1 MKEIVLKLYEF
12 DELSKDSQEK
22 IIERDRWNVMEQ
34 CMDAYSV
41 DYKKSM
47 KAFEDMTDTRVYNW
61 EVGYERY
68 DFSYEFKYNDPIDAK
83 REVNPI
89 QHKILDIKSFSL
101 RYLSCLIWD
110 GIQFYGWLWDGS
122 RPIKRSTRESL
133 NACEIYRDKI
143 AFIDYHGNKYDAEY
157 FQRFTQTAEQC
168 RSANKPR
175 IVMLDEEEPPYSVN
189 PTYIRNLQEMSA
201 EAVERLTELKC
212 YSREEAFDIIQ
223 DWAKEFTK
231 RYNNYVFDGSY
242 YKMIDTFIEEKLRTI

>member
-1 MKEIVLKLYEF
+1 MCNVLIYDIPFGIRVFMHRDGVIREAKYRGMIV
-12 DELSKDSQEK
+12 KD
-22 IIERDRWNVMEQ
+22 
-34 CMDAYSV
+34 
-41 DYKKSM
+41 
-47 KAFEDMTDTRVYNW
+47 
-61 EVGYERY
+61 
-68 DFSYEFKYNDPIDAK
+68 P
-83 REVNPI
+83 
-89 QHKILDIKSFSL
+89 
-101 RYLSCLIWD
+101 
-110 GIQFYGWLWDGS
+110 GI
-122 RPIKRSTRESL
+122 
-133 NACEIYRDKI
+133 C
-143 AFIDYHGNKYDAEY
+143 GNKYDAEY

-223 DWAKEFTK
+223 DWTKEFTK

>member
-1 MKEIVLKLYEF
+1 MCNVLIYDIPFGIRVFMHRDGVIREAKYRGMIVKDPGICGRNMYVEYIFWFGSKLGEG
-12 DELSKDSQEK
+12 K
-22 IIERDRWNVMEQ
+22 IETSTSI
-34 CMDAYSV
+34 
-41 DYKKSM
+41 YKTL
-47 KAFEDMTDTRVYNW
+47 E
-61 EVGYERY
+61 
-68 DFSYEFKYNDPIDAK
+68 DAK

-157 FQRFTQTAEQC
+157 FQRFTQTADQC

>member
-1 MKEIVLKLYEF
+1 
-12 DELSKDSQEK
+12 
-22 IIERDRWNVMEQ
+22 
-34 CMDAYSV
+34 MDAYGI

-68 DFSYEFKYNDPIDAK
+68 DFSYEFKYKDPIYEHPTDYH
-83 REVNPI
+83 R
-89 QHKILDIKSFSL
+89 DIFPENLCGKLLF
-101 RYLSCLIWD
+101 RYINNNM
-110 GIQFYGWLWDGS
+110 LWDGS

-143 AFIDYHGNKYDAEY
+143 AFIDYHGDKYDAEY

>member
-1 MKEIVLKLYEF
+1 MSYLGWYTVLWL
-12 DELSKDSQEK
+12 
-22 IIERDRWNVMEQ
+22 VMG
-34 CMDAYSV
+34 
-41 DYKKSM
+41 
-47 KAFEDMTDTRVYNW
+47 W
-61 EVGYERY
+61 
-68 DFSYEFKYNDPIDAK
+68 
-83 REVNPI
+83 
-89 QHKILDIKSFSL
+89 IKTN
-101 RYLSCLIWD
+101 
-110 GIQFYGWLWDGS
+110 
-122 RPIKRSTRESL
+122 K
-133 NACEIYRDKI
+133 IYRDKI

>member
-1 MKEIVLKLYEF
+1 MHRDGVIREAKYRGMIVKDPGICGRNMYVEYIFWFGSKLGEG
-12 DELSKDSQEK
+12 K
-22 IIERDRWNVMEQ
+22 IETSTSI
-34 CMDAYSV
+34 
-41 DYKKSM
+41 YKTL
-47 KAFEDMTDTRVYNW
+47 E
-61 EVGYERY
+61 
-68 DFSYEFKYNDPIDAK
+68 DAK

-101 RYLSCLIWD
+101 RYLSYLIWD

>member
-1 MKEIVLKLYEF
+1 MSYL
-12 DELSKDSQEK
+12 
-22 IIERDRWNVMEQ
+22 RWYTV
-34 CMDAYSV
+34 
-41 DYKKSM
+41 
-47 KAFEDMTDTRVYNW
+47 
-61 EVGYERY
+61 
-68 DFSYEFKYNDPIDAK
+68 
-83 REVNPI
+83 
-89 QHKILDIKSFSL
+89 
-101 RYLSCLIWD
+101 
-110 GIQFYGWLWDGS
+110 YGWLWDGS